1 MTELCFDLEPRM
13 PHFAYDSS
21 INHGRILRNL
31 MRLLDATCAESFY
44 EVLPR
49 GVQLWVPAKSLGLYP
64 DILVVAGAPLLYQGR
79 SDRVMNPCLVFE
91 ILSESAPVSDPMA
104 ETLQDHSRL
113 FTHCRTIP
121 YLQEYVF
128 IHQREARIEQFSLAQ
143 GDVWGLTEYTGFDAV
158 VELNVTNARLP
169 LMDVYDRVE
178 FVLRV

>member
-1 MTELCFDLEPRM
+1 MLDLCFDLNNPVQTRIN
-13 PHFAYDSS
+13 DSS
-21 INHGRILRNL
+21 IHHGRILRNL
-31 MRLLDATCAESFY
+31 LRLLDATCGDSFY

-64 DILVVAGAPLLYQGR
+64 DVLVVAGAPLLDQGR

-91 ILSESAPVSDPMA
+91 ILSEPTPAYDPMEA
-104 ETLQDHSRL
+104 NLGERSRI

-128 IHQREARIEQFSLAQ
+128 IHQQEARIEQFYRAQ
-143 GDVWGLTEYTGFDAV
+143 ENVWGLTAQSGFDSV

-178 FVLRV
+178 FVTRV